1 MRVTLA
7 ALALSVAVPA
17 GAQEMLSMPSATAPS
32 PGVSIPRVQ
41 TRLYAFEADERA
53 LELDLR
59 LEYGL
64 ARAWSA
70 SLEVPVSTRWGGAH
84 AQAGARATLGSAELL
99 VERRVFKRDLSA
111 IDTVRAA
118 VFAGAELPTGTGHAR
133 DATLDPCVGAVTTTI
148 LGRHGVDVA
157 VRATWE
163 TGAGA
168 RAPVFVTDSASSFA
182 NVDLGYAFRIAPA
195 QFEETRAP
203 ALYGTFEVASAWTLS
218 GARLATVGPGLL
230 LEAPTYALELGA
242 QLPVTQSARGAVP
255 LRWGALMGARFIL

>member
-7 ALALSVAVPA
+7 ALALSVAAPA

-64 ARAWSA
+64 ARAWSV
-70 SLEVPVSTRWGGAH
+70 SLDVPLSVAWLRGH
-84 AQAGARATLGSAELL
+84 ARGEPQVALGSAAVL
-99 VERRVFKRDLSA
+99 VERRVFKLDLSA

-118 VFAGAELPTGTGHAR
+118 LFAGAELPTGTGHAR
-133 DATLDPCVGAVTTTI
+133 DVSLDPCAGAVATAI
-148 LGRHGVDVA
+148 LGRHGVDLA
-157 VRATWE
+157 ARATWE

-168 RAPVFVTDSASSFA
+168 PTPLFVTDGPSSFA
-182 NVDLGYAFRIAPA
+182 NVDFGYAFRLSPSQYA
-195 QFEETRAP
+195 ETRAP
-203 ALYGTFEVASAWTLS
+203 ALYATLEAG
-218 GARLATVGPGLL
+218 GALTLDGQSVTTVGPGLL

-242 QLPVTQSARGAVP
+242 QLPVMQSARSVVP
-255 LRWGALMGARFIL
+255 LRWGALVGARFIL